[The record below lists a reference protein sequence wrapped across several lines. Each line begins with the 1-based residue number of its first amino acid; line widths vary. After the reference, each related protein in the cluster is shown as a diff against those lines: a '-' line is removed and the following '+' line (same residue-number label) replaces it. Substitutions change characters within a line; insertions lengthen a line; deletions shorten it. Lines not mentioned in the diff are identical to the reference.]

1 MQAHLQQRF
10 NQFRDI
16 VYLFVNT
23 TLFVVED
30 NLIPDDYID
39 RTLAPDAVSRSYD
52 QVLLGGVLFDC
63 PDKMVCEIVTPFQI
77 RFCAMKL
84 EAGDGYAVM
93 GPYLADEE
101 ERDLTLDELLLQN
114 GVPISERDSY
124 RLYLDRLPVVSQA
137 KLLALMGGLA
147 NYLYGNQPQLEP
159 HIIRLTPQNPA
170 PCPVFE
176 EDAMQARADAIRQR
190 YEREAKFMEAVARG
204 DDDALHIQGR
214 FALDRLPNRLRNQ
227 KNLLSILNTL
237 LRKAA
242 EQAKVHPLYI
252 DDISGKWAVRIECAQ
267 HVNQLDDYHGQ
278 MVLEYCAL
286 VRKRSLAHFS
296 PNVRAAIDCIHFNL
310 SLPELSLKL
319 IAEHINVNAS
329 HLSHQF
335 NQEAGMS
342 IPEYVN
348 RLRMEEAQKL
358 LRGSPS
364 SSIGQIAAA
373 VGMQDVNYF
382 TKVFK
387 RIVGCTPTI
396 YRKRGHSVL

>member
-1 MQAHLQQRF
+1 MQEPLKQKF
-10 NQFRDI
+10 DQFRDI

-23 TLFVVED
+23 TLFVVEE

-63 PDKMVCEIVTPFQI
+63 PEQTVCEIITPFQI

-84 EAGDGYAVM
+84 EAGDGYALM
-93 GPYLADEE
+93 GPFLADQDEG
-101 ERDLTLDELLLQN
+101 ERTLDDLLLQN
-114 GVPISERDSY
+114 GVPISEREGY

-137 KLLALMGGLA
+137 KMIALMSGLA
-147 NYLYGNQPQLEP
+147 RSLYGTSPQLEP

-176 EDAMQARADAIRQR
+176 EDALQARADAIRQR
-190 YEREAKFMEAVARG
+190 YEREGKFMEAVARG
-204 DDDALHIQGR
+204 DDAALHIQGR

-227 KNLLSILNTL
+227 KNLMTVLNTL
-237 LRKAA
+237 LRKSA

-252 DDISGKWAVRIECAQ
+252 DDISGKWAVRIEFAQ
-267 HVNQLDDYHGQ
+267 SVGQLDDYYGQ

-286 VRKRSLAHFS
+286 VRKRSLAHYS
-296 PNVRAAIDCIHFNL
+296 PNVRAAINCIHFNL
-310 SLPELSLKL
+310 SLPELSLKF
-319 IAEHINVNAS
+319 IAEHISVNAS

-358 LRGSPS
+358 LRETGSY
-364 SSIGQIAAA
+364 SIGQIAAA

-387 RIVGCTPTI
+387 RIVGCTPTL

>member
-1 MQAHLQQRF
+1 MQEHLQQKF
-10 NQFRDI
+10 DQFRDI

-30 NLIPDDYID
+30 NLTPDDYID

-63 PDKMVCEIVTPFQI
+63 PDSTVCEIVTPFQI

-84 EAGDGYAVM
+84 KEGDGYGIM
-93 GPYLADEE
+93 GPYLADQEE
-101 ERDLTLDELLLQN
+101 GELTLDDLLLQN

-147 NYLYGNQPQLEP
+147 NYLYGNPPQLEP
-159 HIIRLTPQNPA
+159 HIICLTPQNPA

-204 DDDALHIQGR
+204 DDAALHIQGR

-252 DDISGKWAVRIECAQ
+252 DDISGKWAVRIEYAQ
-267 HVNQLDDYHGQ
+267 SINQLDDYHSQ
-278 MVLEYCAL
+278 MILEYCAL

-310 SLPELSLKL
+310 SQPELSLKL
-319 IAEHINVNAS
+319 IAKHINVNAS

-358 LRGSPS
+358 LCGSAS
-364 SSIGQIAAA
+364 YSIGQIAAA